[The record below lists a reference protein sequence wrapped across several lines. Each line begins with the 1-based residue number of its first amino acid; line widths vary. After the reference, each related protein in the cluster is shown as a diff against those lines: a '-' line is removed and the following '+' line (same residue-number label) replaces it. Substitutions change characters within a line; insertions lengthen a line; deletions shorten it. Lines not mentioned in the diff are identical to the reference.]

1 MKSVSSTPHLTVWQ
15 WHSRLGRRCKC
26 IIYPVVPNP
35 KCLSPFKFAGVI
47 SRRHSGF
54 WLAARLLRQSAAPSF
69 LPSRGDDLEGSRVV
83 RWRRKWLRQKR
94 RRREKGR
101 FSLHF
106 LSAMVHGWPLI
117 TSLHSMVRHLTF
129 ASTQAAF

>member
-69 LPSRGDDLEGSRVV
+69 LPSRGDDLEGSRVAAEV
-83 RWRRKWLRQKR
+83 AQAKEKKEEERK
-94 RRREKGR
+94 GTV
-101 FSLHF
+101 SLHF